1 MLPIC
6 VSAADLRLASIPK
19 AYAGETLYIGGQYTT
34 GEVVV
39 EVYAPNS
46 ETPDVTE
53 TVEVNPDHSFYMQYK
68 TKQPGEYKIIV
79 KSATETADIT
89 VDVPQKPNKTAKPT
103 VQNGINVTVNGEY
116 VTFDTLPMLD
126 NDRTLVPLRAVFE
139 KMGAKVGWSDDTQTV
154 TAERSGRKISLVI
167 GENIITVNGEKHE
180 IDVPAKLVEDRTMV
194 PVRAISEAMG
204 ADVEWDEQNQTV
216 VITDAREEVLG

>member
-1 MLPIC
+1 MLPMC

-19 AYAGETLYIGGQYTT
+19 TYAGEMLYIGGQYTT

-46 ETPDVTE
+46 ETADMTE

-68 TKQPGEYKIIV
+68 TEQPGKYKIIV

-89 VDVPQKPNKTAKPT
+89 VDVPQKPNKIAKPT

-116 VTFDTLPMLD
+116 VTFDTLPVID
-126 NDRTLVPLRAVFE
+126 NGRTLVPLRAVFE
-139 KMGAKVGWSDDTQTV
+139 KMNAEVGWDDSTQTV
-154 TAERSGRKISLVI
+154 TAERSGRKVSLVI
-167 GENIITVNGEKHE
+167 GENIINVNGEKYE
-180 IDVPAKLVEDRTMV
+180 IDVPAKLIENRTMV
-194 PVRAISEAMG
+194 PVRVISEAMG
-204 ADVEWDEQNQTV
+204 AKVEWDEQNQTV
-216 VITDAREEVLG
+216 VITDAREEVLW